1 MTNNN
6 EESRSAWQNF
16 KTEIVMEFRNK
27 PILSAITYTLIIFYV
42 IGFFYNNLN
51 NDNEL
56 FTSSWF
62 YDAII
67 LSWTNLFIVPIIL
80 IQLPWRSKPKDWQET
95 KDWLSLHL
103 WSPLVWIFGY
113 LGFRLLIKVLSIASI
128 LIDAILNW
136 LAN

>member
-1 MTNNN
+1 MNTN
-6 EESRSAWQNF
+6 SDSSAWQNF
-16 KTEIVMEFRNK
+16 KTEILAEFRNR
-27 PILSAITYTLIIFYV
+27 PIFSTISYILVIFYV

-51 NDNEL
+51 NDNDL
-56 FTSSWF
+56 FSTSWF

-103 WSPLVWIFGY
+103 WSPLVWIFGF
-113 LGFRLLIKVLSIASI
+113 LGFRLLIKVLSTASI
-128 LIDAILNW
+128 LIDEILNW
-136 LAN
+136 LAT

>member
-1 MTNNN
+1 MNTN
-6 EESRSAWQNF
+6 SDSSAWQNF
-16 KTEIVMEFRNK
+16 KTEILSEFRNR
-27 PILSAITYTLIIFYV
+27 PIFSTISYTLVIFYV

-51 NDNEL
+51 NDNDL

-80 IQLPWRSKPKDWQET
+80 IQLPWRGKPKDWQET
-95 KDWLSLHL
+95 KDWLSIQL
-103 WSPLVWIFGY
+103 WSPLVWIFGF
-113 LGFRLLIKVLSIASI
+113 LGFRLLIKVLSTASI
-128 LIDAILNW
+128 LIDEILNW